1 MKAVAIEKA
10 GDHLAV
16 AKEAVNRLN
25 LENGFKPFEQ
35 AWSQIIGELGRFY
48 SKLEQGA
55 KGCPV
60 SEPWFGRMKHFR
72 KSDAL
77 MSYLHHARNSEEHR
91 LEYITHRA
99 ADGMTLGF
107 PETNKVKVGFEMMID
122 DKGEMRIRN
131 PTVDSPNG
139 GINKV
144 EIVNPR
150 VELAPVRDSNVKYQ
164 PPEMH
169 SAMPI
174 VDKSPA
180 GCARLAI
187 EYLERMLAEARN
199 LPVT

>member
-10 GDHLAV
+10 SDHVAV
-16 AKEAVNRLN
+16 AREAVDRLT

-35 AWSQIIGELGRFY
+35 AWSQIVAELGRAY

-60 SEPWFGRMKHFR
+60 GDPWFGQMKHFR

-77 MSYLHHARNSEEHR
+77 MSYLHHARNSEEHC
-91 LEYITHRA
+91 LDYITQQR

-107 PETNKVKVGFEMMID
+107 PETNEVKVGFEMMID
-122 DKGEMRIRN
+122 DKGVTHIRN
-131 PTVDSPNG
+131 PTVNSPNG

-150 VELAPVRDSNVKYQ
+150 VELVPVRDRNVTYQ

-169 SAMPI
+169 NAMPI
-174 VDKSPA
+174 VDRSPA

-187 EYLERMLAEARN
+187 GYLEKMLAEARK
-199 LPVT
+199 LPAT